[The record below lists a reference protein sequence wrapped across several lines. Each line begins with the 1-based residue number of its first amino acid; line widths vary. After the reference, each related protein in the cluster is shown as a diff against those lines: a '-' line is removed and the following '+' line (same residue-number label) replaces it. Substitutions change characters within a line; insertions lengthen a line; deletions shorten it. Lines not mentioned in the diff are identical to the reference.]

1 MLYCYVVQTCLC
13 CMRFVLFVVLP
24 CSMNM
29 FVLYDV
35 LYACCILLTLYLF
48 NFSFLLV
55 WNYFWFNWNFWFAC
69 LYLIFSLPLVW
80 NYIWFI
86 WTFWFAG
93 SLWLYWSIS
102 VLYFL
107 SCILSVLDY
116 IIWNLS
122 LWHLL
127 YPLFT
132 DFSCF
137 VFFYYFILLIENLT
151 FVASVI

>member
-13 CMRFVLFVVLP
+13 CMRLYYLLFCRVVWTCL
-24 CSMNM
+24 CCMM
-29 FVLYDV
+29 
-35 LYACCILLTLYLF
+35 CCTQWCILLTLYLF

-102 VLYFL
+102 ALYFL
-107 SCILSVLDY
+107 SRILSVLDY

-132 DFSCF
+132 EFSCF
-137 VFFYYFILLIENLT
+137 VFFYSFILLIENLT